1 MPKNAVRRKPT
12 TGNSKNHAGRL
23 NGRQER
29 LLQISAKNVL
39 RFLIFAG
46 FAAVLAVLISPTVA
60 LPFNLPTEADYGTP
74 EDRGYAKRTIQ
85 ALMDFTTVD
94 LLQTGQTQRDAAGR
108 IPPVYAFDG
117 ETSFR
122 DALQKANSFLAV
134 VDNIRNSPTLDF
146 AQKLAL
152 LERDLTTFA
161 EAGGINQEDILGT
174 TAQIWL
180 RSVIAE
186 QAQATVEEQEEP
198 GSQPENEAME
208 AVPPPEAEWVEYRF
222 SKLSQ
227 DVRTLL
233 QNVLEEGVID
243 KAVAQ
248 QIVTDRG
255 EEAEVQLVKLRGES
269 NERVVGITDLRQVE
283 DAKTEILAR
292 AKALYPEEALSKAV
306 GVVAS
311 QFVTVTLALDSE
323 ETERRRQMA
332 AAEVEPVKKVV
343 QRDQLIIA
351 AGTQWT
357 DQAIREITDYRAALS
372 EARGMERRVRASVG
386 HTIILL
392 LMMIG
397 MAKALAIIAPQVH
410 SSLRHV
416 TVVLLAITVMVGVA
430 KLLSLLDQS
439 GYLVPVAAAPILLAI
454 LMDKRVG
461 LLAGAV
467 LAVLVSMVYG
477 NSWSILAIVISGS
490 LAGVLGVVS
499 VRKRSDLVRPGLLV
513 GVVTIAV
520 TVALGFVSDTIS
532 WSAEGLVSVRD
543 AAINGLL
550 VMLLVPGT
558 LSLFE
563 SAFRITTD
571 IQLLELTDL
580 NHPILR
586 RMMMEAPGT
595 HHHNLM
601 VGNLAEVA
609 AEAIGANSLMA
620 RVCSYYHDIGK
631 LNRPEYFSENQTDH
645 NRHDGLSPTMSSRI
659 IAAHV
664 KDGVELAREHGLC
677 QPVID
682 IIEQHH
688 GTDLIRFFYK
698 KALKSDK
705 HNNGVREE
713 DFRYPGPKPQSREA
727 AVVMVADCIES
738 ASRSLTNLTPA
749 RLNTVADKIIRTR
762 FADGQFDNCDLT
774 LKDLHIIAGSI
785 VRLLTS
791 AHHKRVEY
799 PEQES
804 PELVRNTRFLSGG

>member
-12 TGNSKNHAGRL
+12 TSNSRNHTGRL
-23 NGRQER
+23 NGREETFLHVSR
-29 LLQISAKNVL
+29 EGAL
-39 RFLIFAG
+39 RFLV
-46 FAAVLAVLISPTVA
+46 FAAFAVVLAVLISPTVT
-60 LPFNLPTEADYGTP
+60 LPFNLPTEKDYGTA
-74 EDRGYAKRTIQ
+74 EKRGVTRRLILAE
-85 ALMDFTTVD
+85 MEFTTID
-94 LLQTGQTQRDAAGR
+94 LAQTQIDQLEAAGKV
-108 IPPVYAFDG
+108 PPVYSFD
-117 ETSFR
+117 R
-122 DALQKANSFLAV
+122 DALSNAILEVGSFLEDLDEVRQMQMLTFDEKLDLLRNVKNV
-134 VDNIRNSPTLDF
+134 VPDKIS
-146 AQKLAL
+146 
-152 LERDLTTFA
+152 
-161 EAGGINQEDILGT
+161 EDM
-174 TAQIWL
+174 ARIWL
-180 RSVIAE
+180 KSAP
-186 QAQATVEEQEEP
+186 AQ
-198 GSQPENEAME
+198 E
-208 AVPPPEAEWVEYRF
+208 AVPVESADAEAQTDQQGEIPEASGTTSDAGVGDNTFDE
-222 SKLSQ
+222 LSQ
-227 DVRTLL
+227 SVKALL
-233 QNVLEEGVID
+233 QEVLEEGVISEEEFRKVVD
-243 KAVAQ
+243 ASPEDPLVEEKGLVEL
-248 QIVTDRG
+248 IRLRG
-255 EEAEVQLVKLRGES
+255 EEEQKVVDVARVK
-269 NERVVGITDLRQVE
+269 QVA
-283 DAKTEILAR
+283 DAKQLISERAR
-292 AKALYPEEALSKAV
+292 NLYPDTGLASAV
-306 GVVAS
+306 AEVAS
-311 QFVTVTLALDSE
+311 QFCTVTLAPDEAQTL
-323 ETERRRQMA
+323 ERQQQA
-332 AAEVEPVKKVV
+332 ADKIEPATRIVP
-343 QRDQLIIA
+343 QNGLIIG
-351 AGTQWT
+351 AGVEWT
-357 DQAIREITDYRAALS
+357 DQAVQTIEDYRTALS
-372 EARGMERRVRASVG
+372 EAKGMERRVKASVG

-392 LMMIG
+392 LLMLG
-397 MAKALAIIAPQVH
+397 MARALAIIAPQVY

-416 TVVLLAITVMVGVA
+416 TVALLAVTVMVGVA
-430 KLLSLLDQS
+430 KVLSLLNYS
-439 GYLVPVAAAPILLAI
+439 GYLAPVAAAPILLAI

-477 NSWSILAIVISGS
+477 NSWSVLAIVVSGS

-513 GVVTIAV
+513 GIVTIAV
-520 TVALGFVSDTIS
+520 TVALGFIGDTMR
-532 WSAEGLVSVRD
+532 WSAEGLEPVRD

-550 VMLLVPGT
+550 VMMLVPGT

-571 IQLLELTDL
+571 IHLLELTDL

-659 IAAHV
+659 IARHV
-664 KDGVELAREHGLC
+664 KDGVELAREYGLC
-677 QPVID
+677 EPVVD

-688 GTDLIRFFYK
+688 GTDLIRFFYE
-698 KALKSDK
+698 KALQSDK
-705 HNNGVREE
+705 HDNGVREE

-749 RLNTVADKIIRTR
+749 RLRAVADKIISTR

-774 LKDLHIIAGSI
+774 LRDLHVIAES
-785 VRLLTS
+785 VLRLLTS

-804 PELVRNTRFLSGG
+804 PELVRTSRFLSGG